1 MKRTIILLAAMLS
14 MVCVAKAQP
23 KDENK
28 IDENK
33 PIEQIDEE
41 LDALMHKLKESIGN
55 YEALYPS
62 VRALKERLEH
72 YLPYPQTFESDMPL
86 TKEHMSIEEHPLM
99 GHKIYT
105 FWYYEGGTM
114 GYTYEVYIQYRDE
127 SGKVTFIP
135 FYNDLRYPMFFDFIE
150 FSHDGVNYYFVRGC
164 AQGYSCCWFYS
175 CSIITIE
182 DGVIV
187 HHPEFFPKELD
198 FKPSVE
204 EYFIYDENGEIV
216 SNDERPGYFF
226 TQCGTQ
232 YGNQEVALDFDPETL
247 VVTVHDEEYDVD
259 KGGYVVVKSK
269 WRLNVDGE

>member
-1 MKRTIILLAAMLS
+1 MRRAIVLLAAMLS
-14 MVCVAKAQP
+14 MAYATKAQT
-23 KDENK
+23 KCENQ

-62 VRALKERLEH
+62 VRAVMERLEH
-72 YLPYPQTFESDMPL
+72 YLLYPQTFENDMPL

-114 GYTYEVYIQYRDE
+114 GYTYEDYIQYRDK

-135 FYNDLRYPMFFDFIE
+135 FYNDLRYPEFFDFIE
-150 FSHDGVNYYFVRGC
+150 FSHDGVNYYFVKGC

-187 HHPEFFPKELD
+187 HHPEFFPEELD
-198 FKPSVE
+198 FKPSIE

-216 SNDERPGYFF
+216 SNDERPGYFL
-226 TQCGTQ
+226 TLCGTQ
-232 YGNQEVALDFDPETL
+232 YGNQEVALDFDPETYK
-247 VVTVHDEEYDVD
+247 VTVYDEIYDVD
-259 KGGYVVVKSK
+259 KEDYAIVKSE
-269 WRLNVDGE
+269 WRLNIDR